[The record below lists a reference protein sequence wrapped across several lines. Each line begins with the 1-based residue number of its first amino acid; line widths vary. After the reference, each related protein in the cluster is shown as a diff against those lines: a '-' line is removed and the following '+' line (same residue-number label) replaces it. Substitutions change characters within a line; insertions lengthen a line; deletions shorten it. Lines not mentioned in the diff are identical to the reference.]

1 MQLNS
6 YLNFNGQCEAAFKF
20 YERCLGGKIQMM
32 MTYGESPMA
41 EQVTPESRNK
51 IIHVTMAVGDG
62 LLMGSDAMGS
72 DAPPQRYEKPQ
83 GFFVQVAIEHP
94 DDAERLFQALSEN
107 GTVRM
112 PLQQTFWAARFGML
126 VDQFGTPWMINCS
139 QPAKDN

>member
-20 YERCLGGKIQMM
+20 YEQCLGGKIQMM

-41 EQVTPESRNK
+41 EQVTPESRDK
-51 IIHVTMAVGDG
+51 IMHVTLAVGDG
-62 LLMGSDAMGS
+62 FLMGC

-83 GFFVQVAIEHP
+83 GFFVQMGMEHP
-94 DDAERLFQALSEN
+94 DDAERVFQALAEN
-107 GTVRM
+107 GAVRM
-112 PLQQTFWAARFGML
+112 PLQQTFWAARFGMV

-139 QPAKDN
+139 QPAKEK